1 MIHGGEL
8 AGVNE
13 KSKPETEMNGAE
25 EDGFEFIEVE
35 EVFEFLCLVFGDALF
50 VDEKGEEV
58 ESDDKKPPSIFG
70 KVFHSAVTAHDP
82 TWDGGN

>member
-8 AGVNE
+8 ACVNE

-35 EVFEFLCLVFGDALF
+35 KVFEFLCLVFGNALF
-50 VDEKGEEV
+50 VNEKGEEV
-58 ESDDKKPPSIFG
+58 ESDDKKPPAVFG
-70 KVFHSAVTAHDP
+70 KVLHSAVAAHDP
-82 TWDGGN
+82 AGDGGN